1 MWGLLRDVS
10 WSLSERELILN
21 AGHTSWQNPLGSQL
35 PLQRMLLTGMDRQA
49 MAARRRLPK
58 PDIKIR
64 APPPARP
71 GLLLSRGRA
80 EPLTPPST
88 PDFRATWR

>member
-10 WSLSERELILN
+10 WSLSERGLILN
-21 AGHTSWQNPLGSQL
+21 AGHTSWQESPRVPVALAAYVADGNGS
-35 PLQRMLLTGMDRQA
+35 TGDGCE
-49 MAARRRLPK
+49 AAAPK

-80 EPLTPPST
+80 EPLTPPLH
-88 PDFRATWR
+88 P